1 MLTIEQDAVFTFT
14 YETTNPQVIEK
25 YGGAGN
31 RLQNVGGIVS
41 QGTVWYFK

>member
-1 MLTIEQDAVFTFT
+1 MAVFTFT

-31 RLQNVGGIVS
+31 RLQNVVELS
-41 QGTVWYFK
+41 HKVQSGTSNK